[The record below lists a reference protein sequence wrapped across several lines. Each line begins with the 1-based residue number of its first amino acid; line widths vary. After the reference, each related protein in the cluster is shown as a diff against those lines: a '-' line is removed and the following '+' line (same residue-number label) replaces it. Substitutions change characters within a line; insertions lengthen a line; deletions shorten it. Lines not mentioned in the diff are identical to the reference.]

1 MLSLDMPRDKDY
13 VNRFIKVWFIIV
25 ASFIIIANYSTLYPQ
40 WIHQLKKPMVIR
52 VNILYNSFNI
62 LVFTYN
68 SSQSVPI
75 IRIIDKILA
84 QRRQI
89 IFPMLKTV
97 AMEISILRIFQ
108 RRGSRKKTKTGKK
121 KTWLCQNRNKRN
133 YLFLH
138 LFLLI
143 SRKFY
148 IK

>member
-25 ASFIIIANYSTLYPQ
+25 ASFIIVANYSTLYPQ

-89 IFPMLKTV
+89 IFSMLKTV
-97 AMEISILRIFQ
+97 AMEISIWEFFK
-108 RRGSRKKTKTGKK
+108 GEVAGKK
-121 KTWLCQNRNKRN
+121 QKLAKNRRDFVKIE
-133 YLFLH
+133 
-138 LFLLI
+138 I
-143 SRKFY
+143 SVIIYFY
-148 IK
+148 TFFC